1 MPRERIKGKG
11 KSGAPCVGLFG
22 LLGAGNIG
30 NDASMEAVL
39 RYFRA
44 EYPDAIIDAMGPGP
58 EQLTAKYGIAAIPL
72 SWHHKREQEA
82 SGLTAVSL
90 KVLGKCVD
98 AVRIAS
104 WVRRHDAVIVPGMGV
119 LEASLPLR
127 PWETPYVMFMACAS
141 GRLFRTKVAL
151 VSVGAN
157 IIHQRSTRWLYNAAA
172 RLAYYRSYRDTYSRD
187 AMSQRGVDA
196 SNDPVYPDLVFAIPA
211 PPYDPGD
218 PQIVGIGVMT
228 YYGTND
234 DRSRSDEIH
243 TAYMEKIKFFI
254 RWLIEG
260 GRKIRLFV
268 GDACDDEA
276 LQEILADVRTHWPD
290 LDPSWVVAEP
300 VSSFAELTK
309 AMAPAGTVVA
319 TRFHNVM
326 CALKLGKP
334 VVSLGY
340 APKNVALMTT
350 MGLSEFF
357 QDANSL
363 DVELLIK
370 QFTEVENQFPELRK
384 AILERSAANARLLD
398 DQFAILSAT
407 LFPAAAAERKP
418 ARTGAR

>member
-1 MPRERIKGKG
+1 MLRGLSKKNEASPPR
-11 KSGAPCVGLFG
+11 VGLFG

-39 RYFRA
+39 GYLSA
-44 EYPDAIIDAMGPGP
+44 KHPGVVVDAMGPGP
-58 EQLTAKYGIAAIPL
+58 EQLTARYGISAIPL
-72 SWHHKREQEA
+72 SWHHKHEQQA
-82 SGLTAVSL
+82 SGLRAVSL

-104 WVRRHDAVIVPGMGV
+104 WIRRHDAVIVPGMGV

-127 PWETPYVMFMACAS
+127 PWETPYIMFAACAS
-141 GRLFRTKVAL
+141 GSLFGTKVAM

-157 IIHQRSTRWLYNAAA
+157 VIQQRATRWLFNSAA
-172 RLAYYRSYRDTYSRD
+172 RLAYYRSYRDTFSRD
-187 AMSQRGVDA
+187 AMIQRGVDA
-196 SNDPVYPDLVFAIPA
+196 SKDAVYPDLVFGIPA

-218 PQIVGIGVMT
+218 PQTVGIGVMA

-234 DRSRSDEIH
+234 DRDKSDEIH
-243 TAYMEKIKFFI
+243 IAYMEKMKFFI

-268 GDACDDEA
+268 GDVCDLEA
-276 LQEILADVRTHWPD
+276 MQEIVDDVWMHWPD
-290 LDPSWVVAEP
+290 LDPSRIVAES
-300 VSSFAELTK
+300 VSSFDELSD

-340 APKNVALMTT
+340 APKNVALMNS
-350 MGLSEFF
+350 MGLSEFC
-357 QDANSL
+357 QEANSL
-363 DVELLIK
+363 DVNLLIK
-370 QFTEVENQFPELRK
+370 QFTEIESRFPELRQT
-384 AILERSAANARLLD
+384 ILERNAVNGRLLD
-398 DQFAILSAT
+398 EQFAKLSSMLLPAT
-407 LFPAAAAERKP
+407 VATVRDITLPA
-418 ARTGAR
+418 